1 MSAPVL
7 LAAGAVK
14 TAVERLLAAPDAWQG
29 ARPRAVFGTVGALR
43 DRILAG
49 EACDATVLSAE
60 AMALLV
66 ARGLIDPATVAPLG
80 VTGVG
85 LAAGAG
91 VAVGPIDTE
100 AGLVAALRAAASI
113 AWADPAS
120 GATAGRHFA
129 AVLDRLGLA
138 AAVRAKSLI
147 VPFGVEAVAAC
158 ARAEAALAVSQATE
172 ILGMP
177 GVRLVGL
184 LPPPHALETV
194 YVVGAPRASAAAA
207 AIVATLTGPAGRAAL
222 AAIGCNE
229 KEPVDGHA

>member
-14 TAVERLLAAPDAWQG
+14 TAIEALLAAPGAWQG
-29 ARPRAVFGTVGALR
+29 ARPRVVFGTVGALR
-43 DRILAG
+43 DRILAR
-49 EACDATVLSAE
+49 EPCDATVLSAE
-60 AMALLV
+60 AIALLV
-66 ARGLIDPATVAPLG
+66 ARGLIDPATVVPLG

-100 AGLVAALRAAASI
+100 AGLVAALRAAPSI

-129 AVLDRLGLA
+129 AVLERLGLA
-138 AAVRAKSLI
+138 EHVRAKSLM
-147 VPFGVEAVAAC
+147 VQFGVEAVAAC
-158 ARAEAALAVSQATE
+158 ARGEAALAVSQATE
-172 ILGMP
+172 ILGVP

-184 LPPPHALETV
+184 LPPPHALETAYAV
-194 YVVGAPRASAAAA
+194 AAPRACAAAA
-207 AIVATLTGPAGRAAL
+207 AIAATLTGPAGRAAL
-222 AAIGCNE
+222 AAIGFNE

>member
-14 TAVERLLAAPDAWQG
+14 TAIEALLAAPGAWQG
-29 ARPRAVFGTVGALR
+29 ARPRVLFGTVGALR

-49 EACDATVLSAE
+49 EPCDATVLSAE
-60 AMALLV
+60 AMDALV
-66 ARGLIDPATVAPLG
+66 ARGLIDPATVVPLG

-91 VAVGPIDTE
+91 VAVGPIDGE
-100 AGLVAALRAAASI
+100 AGLVAALRAAPSI
-113 AWADPAS
+113 AWADPAR

-138 AAVRAKSLI
+138 ELVRAKSLI

-158 ARAEAALAVSQATE
+158 ARGEAALAVSQATE
-172 ILGMP
+172 ILGVP
-177 GVRLVGL
+177 GVRLAGL
-184 LPPPHALETV
+184 LPPPHARATAYAL
-194 YVVGAPRASAAAA
+194 GAPRASAAA

-222 AAIGCNE
+222 AAIGFNG
-229 KEPVDGHA
+229 KETVDGHT